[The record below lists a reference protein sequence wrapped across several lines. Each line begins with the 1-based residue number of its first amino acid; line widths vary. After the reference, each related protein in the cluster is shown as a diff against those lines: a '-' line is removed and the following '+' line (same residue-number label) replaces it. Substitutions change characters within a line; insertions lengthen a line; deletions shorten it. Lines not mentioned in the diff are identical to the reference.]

1 MPILGNIIFDYDY
14 IKAKKDK
21 VISDFKMINAY
32 APMLDDEVEEYEK
45 ITTKIA
51 KRVAMIGYL
60 DNSDSALKNL
70 LFKRSRIVSNSFNRI
85 PLGIKLINS
94 VKAYK
99 WIVFTESKK
108 QARLF
113 NQILSKNYRSAIYN
127 TDLSIA
133 SRHKNI
139 RNFKLGIIDIL
150 ITCKALDEGFDYPEV
165 DANFD
170 IKLLFFHQAK
180 NSKAWESA
188 KNF

>member
-1 MPILGNIIFDYDY
+1 
-14 IKAKKDK
+14 
-21 VISDFKMINAY
+21 MINAY

-45 ITTKIA
+45 ITTKC

-60 DNSDSALKNL
+60 DNSDSALKISYL
-70 LFKRSRIVSNSFNRI
+70 KDLELCLIHLIESRLVS
-85 PLGIKLINS
+85 LINS

-165 DANFD
+165 DAAL
-170 IKLLFFHQAK
+170 ILKTSSSTRQRIQRLGRR
-180 NSKAWESA
+180 
-188 KNF
+188 